1 MQRLFVSI
9 VLAVLC
15 LVCSATAQ
23 ISAPQFG
30 SGSGAFDGWVSMYGA
45 SYPGISGSFPGA
57 SVWTATAGS
66 NQAGSGDAELNKM
79 SGAAFFAS
87 DSLYLGSFT
96 QVPNAL
102 GASFRVS
109 DQTPLAGV
117 RTIILQIQIG
127 EAVGYDFVSPAGAPV
142 LKLNGSNSSSISPN
156 FTTLMNRYQ
165 DGTYFSPQTE
175 LDEPVYVNTYAFEWN
190 LGANPVTSIAIDFSA
205 VTHAQVYAMR
215 LDQST
220 AVLSQSVFSP
230 AAPSAPPVL
239 NLLSV
244 GQPSHNGA
252 VTTVVHGFSGDPG
265 SVYAIEFKEVID
277 APAWTS
283 AGTYSTG
290 NGTFSVSFNAAGDRR
305 AAWSQKMFFRA
316 TRQ

>member
-1 MQRLFVSI
+1 MQRPFVSI

-30 SGSGAFDGWVSMYGA
+30 SGSSVFDGWVNMYGA

-57 SVWTATAGS
+57 SVWTASAGS
-66 NQAGSGDAELNKM
+66 NQLGSGDADLNKL

-96 QVPNAL
+96 QVPNAI
-102 GASFRVS
+102 GATFQVR

-117 RTIILQIQIG
+117 RTIVLQIQIG
-127 EAVGYDFVSPAGAPV
+127 EAVGYDFYDPDGWPV
-142 LKLNGSNSSSISPN
+142 LKWNGGNVSISPN
-156 FTTLMNRYQ
+156 FTTLLDRFEY
-165 DGTYFSPQTE
+165 GTFESPE
-175 LDEPVYVNTYAFEWN
+175 SGEEPLYVNTYAFEWH
-190 LGANPVTSIAIDFSA
+190 LGSNATTSVAIDFSA
-205 VTHAQVYAMR
+205 VTHAQIYAMR

-220 AVLSQSVFSP
+220 AVLTQSVFGYSP
-230 AAPSAPPVL
+230 PSQPPALKMV
-239 NLLSV
+239 SV
-244 GQPSHNGA
+244 GTPSFDGTN
-252 VTTVVHGFSGDPG
+252 TTVAHSFLGDA
-265 SVYAIEFKEVID
+265 SASYLVEYMEALESSS
-277 APAWTS
+277 WTS

-290 NGTFSVSFNAAGDRR
+290 NGTFSVTFSEAGDKRS
-305 AAWSQKMFFRA
+305 AWSQKMFFRA